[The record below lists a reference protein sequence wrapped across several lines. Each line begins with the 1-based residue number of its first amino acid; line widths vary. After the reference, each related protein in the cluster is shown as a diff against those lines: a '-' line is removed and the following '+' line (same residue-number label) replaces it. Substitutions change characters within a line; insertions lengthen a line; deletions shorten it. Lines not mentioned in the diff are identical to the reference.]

1 MPRNHLPKNIHVL
14 KGTAKQH
21 PERMRERENEPVNK
35 APIGKPSK
43 YLNTVEKRFFKEIVS
58 NSIDGVLGEADRIAV
73 ECAAQLLYKVRGLN
87 IIQVVDDSHQPTED
101 EPIKLK
107 EVVIQATAG
116 EQQLLIKYLGQ
127 FGMLPAD
134 RAKISIEPG
143 KKKSAF
149 DD

>member
-1 MPRNHLPKNIHVL
+1 MARNHLPKNIHIL

-35 APIGKPSK
+35 APIGRPSK
-43 YLNTVEKRFFKEIVS
+43 YLNTVEKRFFKEIVK

-73 ECAAQLLYKVRGLN
+73 ECAAQLLFKVRGLN
-87 IIQVVDDSHQPTED
+87 IQDG
-101 EPIKLK
+101 
-107 EVVIQATAG
+107 EVVPASAG

-134 RAKISIEPG
+134 RAKISIDPG